1 MLRFNESHFYSSPQF
16 GVYGQE
22 HTLRFAGF
30 QVKEISILLGLPKVK
45 CRKKSVCAW
54 EVFGFPDLVGPDH
67 FLNNVYLHVLQR
79 AHICSEHVEALE
91 KKKKQQLGNC
101 LSNPTNAKMLTYR
114 DSLGSLGK
122 GSSPETELKP

>member
-54 EVFGFPDLVGPDH
+54 EVFGFPDLVGLDH
-67 FLNNVYLHVLQR
+67 FLNSVYLHVLQR
-79 AHICSEHVEALE
+79 TRGGFRE
-91 KKKKQQLGNC
+91 KKQQLGNC